1 MYYIDNFKKQTEP
14 LYYLKDKEYLEKIK
28 CHLQIVSSLFV
39 NKGILIYLTS
49 DNYSELINRT
59 LYLKRIIRKKYGFT
73 ESRNFYVRIDDNN
86 YHMNLLHCPDAISS
100 LFDKD
105 LNYLNTLKLKELND
119 DEINFIKKH
128 KTFEL

>member
-1 MYYIDNFKKQTEP
+1 
-14 LYYLKDKEYLEKIK
+14 
-28 CHLQIVSSLFV
+28 
-39 NKGILIYLTS
+39 
-49 DNYSELINRT
+49 
-59 LYLKRIIRKKYGFT
+59 
-73 ESRNFYVRIDDNN
+73 
-86 YHMNLLHCPDAISS
+86 MNLLHCPDAISS

>member
-59 LYLKRIIRKKYGFT
+59 LYLKRIIRKNMD
-73 ESRNFYVRIDDNN
+73 SQ
-86 YHMNLLHCPDAISS
+86 NL
-100 LFDKD
+100 
-105 LNYLNTLKLKELND
+105 
-119 DEINFIKKH
+119 EIFM
-128 KTFEL
+128 FELMIITII